1 MSPPAGEGF
10 NLDTGEPVMAIGEH
24 KRVYLRSFG
33 DDVKI
38 MLKAYLRER
47 RAGREHAEWLRWS
60 KEFGDWLLPQQQAE
74 GGFPR
79 SWKPGTG
86 EVVDAS
92 PNSSYNAVP
101 LLVLL
106 SEATNDAKYREAA
119 IRAGDAVWGVGGS
132 NGVFVGGTI
141 DNPDVIDKE
150 AGTLSLEAYLALRE
164 ATRDPKWLERAARAA
179 NYAETWIYLWNVP
192 MAVDDDDAKL
202 EWKRGVP
209 TVGVQLISSGHSLVD
224 EYMSFDVDEYARMY
238 SLSKDAHYLDVARVL
253 LHSTKS
259 MVALPGRQFD
269 LPGPGWQQEHWGLA
283 PKRGFGLHALWLPW
297 VATSQL
303 NGIFGLEEFDRVL
316 YTQLAEGK

>member
-1 MSPPAGEGF
+1 
-10 NLDTGEPVMAIGEH
+10 
-24 KRVYLRSFG
+24 
-33 DDVKI
+33 
-38 MLKAYLRER
+38 MLKAYLREHR
-47 RAGREHAEWLRWS
+47 LGRDHPDWLRWS

-106 SEATNDAKYREAA
+106 AEATGDAKYRQAA
-119 IRAGDAVWGVGGS
+119 VRAGDFVWGFGGS

-150 AGTLSLEAYLALRE
+150 AGTLSLEAYLALYEVTQDR
-164 ATRDPKWLERAARAA
+164 KWLEHAVRAA
-179 NYAETWIYLWNVP
+179 NYAETWIFIWNVP

-238 SLSKDAHYLDVARVL
+238 VLAKDPHYKDVARIL
-253 LHSTKS
+253 LHDTKS
-259 MVALPGRQFD
+259 MVALPGRQYD

-283 PKRGFGLHALWLPW
+283 PKRGFGVDRLWLPW

-303 NGIFGLEEFDRVL
+303 NGIFGLEEFDPKL
-316 YTQLAEGK
+316 YKQLASGE